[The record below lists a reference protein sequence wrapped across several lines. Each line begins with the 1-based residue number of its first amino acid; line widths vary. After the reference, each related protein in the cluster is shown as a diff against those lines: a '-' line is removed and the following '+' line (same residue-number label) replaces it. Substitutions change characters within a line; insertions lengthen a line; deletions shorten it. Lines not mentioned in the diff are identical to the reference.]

1 MTGANIL
8 QDGLRS
14 VLWLFCQ
21 FALWLMD
28 LCYSVINDLATL
40 DLGDFQFIWSW
51 FRGVSAL
58 LFFFLTIRMFIYYVK
73 ATLEEDKLQKIDPL
87 DFLQRIAY
95 VSAILLMLPTMLG
108 MFSSL
113 TANLVDS
120 VGTLAGVDETETVP
134 SHIVAAAGYNGDIDS
149 IVMGSHVFRI
159 TALQI
164 DNSRFILVITD
175 VEHGLAQFLK
185 AFAFVHQ

>member
-28 LCYSVINDLATL
+28 LCYSIINDLATL

-73 ATLEEDKLQKIDPL
+73 ATLEEDKLQRSIHWISCKGL
-87 DFLQRIAY
+87 HMFQR
-95 VSAILLMLPTMLG
+95 
-108 MFSSL
+108 FC
-113 TANLVDS
+113 
-120 VGTLAGVDETETVP
+120 
-134 SHIVAAAGYNGDIDS
+134 
-149 IVMGSHVFRI
+149 
-159 TALQI
+159 
-164 DNSRFILVITD
+164 
-175 VEHGLAQFLK
+175 
-185 AFAFVHQ
+185 